1 MNFDLWLNLLDYEHM
16 SREQIAKAA
25 WFAAIA
31 TKREECASLAD
42 KWGDARS
49 IEYGGDAFKRF
60 AAEIRQMPTQQETN
74 VNDKTTEL
82 VANEMAVYLRDDYS
96 REGCVAAVDVTRY
109 GFGLRIYAPN
119 GAQIETYVG
128 AKTPNQIG
136 RMLTEWCQGHAP
148 RLHAAGD

>member
-1 MNFDLWLNLLDYEHM
+1 MNFDLWLNMLDYEHM
-16 SREQIAKAA
+16 SPEQIAKAA

-42 KWGDARS
+42 RWGDARS
-49 IEYGGDAFKRF
+49 IEYGGDAFKRL
-60 AAEIRQMPTQQETN
+60 AAEIRQMPTQQETD
-74 VNDKTTEL
+74 V
-82 VANEMAVYLRDDYS
+82 NEMAVYLGDDYS